1 MLVLDSAQAIGPMG
15 ATHPV
20 VEHQCRQSL
29 SRGWQLSRPG
39 ITIARAR
46 SANPV
51 SADSVCA
58 HPTAGENMP
67 PATPKP
73 LAVFEE
79 NIADAEALLKFADGL
94 LTQRQQRVRKER
106 RERIGRALGMN
117 QAARDQ
123 LDGAESDHLFV
134 VLKPDSPFTREDFTE
149 PALSPLLR
157 QAVVAV
163 SAAIE
168 TWVADRASE
177 FVSEA
182 LRTRPDRLAR
192 VPLDL
197 KAILELDE
205 KYERRTWG
213 YRQVLIGHIEGMA
226 SPASGQIGQVFA
238 LVGQPIKWPAVDNHR
253 GLEKGQSERDLDE
266 IYRRRNQ
273 IAHAADRSGRTRRT
287 ITADEVRGYVS
298 KARSVIE
305 ALEGHLTAGE

>member
-1 MLVLDSAQAIGPMG
+1 
-15 ATHPV
+15 
-20 VEHQCRQSL
+20 
-29 SRGWQLSRPG
+29 
-39 ITIARAR
+39 
-46 SANPV
+46 
-51 SADSVCA
+51 
-58 HPTAGENMP
+58 MP

-94 LTQRQQRVRKER
+94 LTQRQRRLRKER
-106 RERIGRALGMN
+106 REGIGRALGIN
-117 QAARDQ
+117 KAERDQ
-123 LDGAESDHLFV
+123 LDGAESGHLFV
-134 VLKPDSPFTREDFTE
+134 VLKPDSPFTREDFTQ

-182 LRTRPDRLAR
+182 LRIRPDRLAR

-197 KAILELDE
+197 KAVLELDE

-213 YRQVLIGHIEGMA
+213 YRQVLIAHIEGMA

-238 LVGQPIKWPAVDNHR
+238 LVGRPIKWPVVDNLR

-287 ITADEVRGYVS
+287 IKADEVRDYVS

-305 ALEGHLTAGE
+305 ALEGHLLGGA